1 MGQWISEDRNDQSG
15 LSTCEVCA
23 SAGALIMP
31 KVRTPMTSN
40 ICVSVAIRILER
52 IILSLFVL
60 VCTTLNQ
67 DRTAIDHNGLTGAEP
82 LLHQKQI
89 GLCNVM
95 SFADSSH
102 RQTLAN
108 TFKELLPFF

>member
-1 MGQWISEDRNDQSG
+1 
-15 LSTCEVCA
+15 
-23 SAGALIMP
+23 
-31 KVRTPMTSN
+31 MTSDVC
-40 ICVSVAIRILER
+40 ISVAIRILER
-52 IILSLFVL
+52 IILSSFVL
-60 VCTTLNQ
+60 VFLNQ

>member
-1 MGQWISEDRNDQSG
+1 MR
-15 LSTCEVCA
+15 
-23 SAGALIMP
+23 
-31 KVRTPMTSN
+31 
-40 ICVSVAIRILER
+40 ER
-52 IILSLFVL
+52 ISSSFRDARRCVGSSFL
-60 VCTTLNQ
+60 VPSTTCGL
-67 DRTAIDHNGLTGAEP
+67 DRMTIPSVRIVSSRYLPSHTCRLRTAIDHNGLTGAEL

-102 RQTLAN
+102 RQTLAD